1 MCGRYTLTA
10 PGEVIAD
17 VFGLETAPELAPRYN
32 IAPGQDAPV
41 VRQEAGRRRL
51 DAMRWGL
58 VPSWASDPAVGN
70 KSINARAESVAEKP
84 SFRDSFLG
92 RRCLVPADGFYEWR
106 AEGARR
112 KTPYHLRPAR
122 SGVIAFAGL
131 WDVWRSAPEAPP
143 LWTYTIVTTDASED
157 LRDLHDRMPVVLQPS
172 DWARWLDAA
181 AAPSELRALL
191 RPAASGFFLPRAVG
205 DRVSSVANDDPACLD
220 PATGPRQLS
229 LLG

>member
-17 VFGLETAPELAPRYN
+17 VFGLEAAPELAPRYN

-41 VRQEAGRRRL
+41 VRPAAGHRRL

-70 KSINARAESVAEKP
+70 KSINARAESLAEKP
-84 SFRDSFLG
+84 SFRDSFAA

-106 AEGARR
+106 AEGTRR
-112 KTPYHLRPAR
+112 KTPYHLRPAT
-122 SGVIAFAGL
+122 GQVIAFAGL
-131 WDVWRSAPEAPP
+131 WDFWRSAPDATP

-157 LRDLHDRMPVVLQPS
+157 LRDLHDRMPVVLRPA
-172 DWARWLDAA
+172 DWTRWLDGATPVA
-181 AAPSELRALL
+181 DLRALL
-191 RPAASGFFLPRAVG
+191 RPAATGFFGPRAVS
-205 DRVSSVANDDPACLD
+205 DRVGSVANDDPSLLD

>member
-17 VFGLETAPELAPRYN
+17 VFELDAAPALAPRYN

-41 VRQEAGRRRL
+41 VRKEGNGRRL
-51 DAMRWGL
+51 DALRWGL

-70 KSINARAESVAEKP
+70 KSINARAESLEEKP
-84 SFRDSFLG
+84 SFRDSFVA

-106 AEGARR
+106 AEGTRR
-112 KTPYHLRPAR
+112 KTPYHVRPAA
-122 SGVIAFAGL
+122 GEVIAFAGL
-131 WDVWRSAPEAPP
+131 WDVWRPARDAPP

-172 DWARWLDAA
+172 DWTPWLDPAT
-181 AAPSELRALL
+181 APADLRALL
-191 RPAASGFFLPRAVG
+191 RPAATGFFVPRAVS
-205 DRVSSVANDDPACLD
+205 DRVSSVANDDPACLE
-220 PATGPRQLS
+220 PPTGPRQLS